1 MIDDFLASG
10 ILENQMRV
18 LPLMLSEVE
27 IARRRHRADSGGEG
41 EGKNGEREK
50 AREKDKV
57 QGREVGVSTSAVIRR
72 AAQSL
77 MQSSGGEH
85 QCSCP

>member
-10 ILENQMRV
+10 VLAKQTRA
-18 LPLMLSEVE
+18 LPLMLSEAVV
-27 IARRRHRADSGGEG
+27 ARRRHSADSGGEG
-41 EGKNGEREK
+41 EGGNGERER

-57 QGREVGVSTSAVIRR
+57 RGREVGVSTSAVIRR

>member
-10 ILENQMRV
+10 VLANVAKQTRV
-18 LPLMLSEVE
+18 SQLRAVEVV
-27 IARRRHRADSGGEG
+27 RRSQGGEG
-41 EGKNGEREK
+41 ENGERER

-57 QGREVGVSTSAVIRR
+57 RGREVGVSTSAVIRR

-77 MQSSGGEH
+77 MQSSGGGQ
-85 QCSCP
+85 QC